1 MIIWPELI
9 TVYVY
14 CLLVPNR
21 VNRTGDWPGLRFRW
35 QRSAWSWPRVGLSS
49 LARRTRLPSPF
60 PSGSGEQRSSSPS
73 HPTRHMSKS
82 YPLGTHKIII
92 IIRRRLN
99 LYICPVVPCVV
110 RIIISVTYVRS
121 PLPNPAACRDRSRT
135 YVRPGPY
142 DYDACLYIYGHLI

>member
-1 MIIWPELI
+1 MYTACWYRTAS
-9 TVYVY
+9 TVPGTGRGCVFAGSAARG
-14 CLLVPNR
+14 LGLGWGSVRSLVEQGFR
-21 VNRTGDWPGLRFRW
+21 RRFLR
-35 QRSAWSWPRVGLSS
+35 
-49 LARRTRLPSPF
+49 
-60 PSGSGEQRSSSPS
+60 SGSGEQRSSSPS
-73 HPTRHMSKS
+73 HPIRHMSKS
-82 YPLGTHKIII
+82 YPLGTHKIIII

>member
-9 TVYVY
+9 TV
-14 CLLVPNR
+14 CILLVGNEPR
-21 VNRTGDWPGLRFRW
+21 QPYRGCVFAGSAARGL
-35 QRSAWSWPRVGLSS
+35 GLGWGFSS

-73 HPTRHMSKS
+73 HPILHMSKS

-121 PLPNPAACRDRSRT
+121 PLRNPAACRDRSRT

>member
-1 MIIWPELI
+1 MSDPL
-9 TVYVY
+9 VYLFSS
-14 CLLVPNR
+14 LLV
-21 VNRTGDWPGLRFRW
+21 RTEPRQPYRGLAGRGCVFAG
-35 QRSAWSWPRVGLSS
+35 SAARGLGLGWGFSS

-60 PSGSGEQRSSSPS
+60 EWGAEKRSSRPS
-73 HPTRHMSKS
+73 HPIRHMSKS
-82 YPLGTHKIII
+82 YPLGTHKMMMII

-99 LYICPVVPCVV
+99 LYICPVV

-121 PLPNPAACRDRSRT
+121 PLRNPAACRDRSRT